1 MAVMVLEGVP
11 TRKIAHITEELYVMS
26 FSKSAV
32 YAVCKSLDALL
43 WMKLRI
49 RPRTESYLIIPHVQ
63 STLSAV
69 ESIVAALKSTCRDP
83 FVE

>member
-32 YAVCKSLDALL
+32 YAVCKSLDALP

-63 STLSAV
+63 ITSSDVQSTLSAL
-69 ESIVAALKSTCRDP
+69 ESI
-83 FVE
+83 